1 MSKFSLG
8 TCSSLMEMK
17 MIGGWEIITANYNV
31 IKELMSYLSGSMSQ
45 MKISQNQSTKAAINN
60 RQQLGAIVHSI
71 TIGIST
77 YSIVSSVF
85 QKGRRNKGG

>member
-1 MSKFSLG
+1 
-8 TCSSLMEMK
+8 

-60 RQQLGAIVHSI
+60 RQQRAIVHSI

-77 YSIVSSVF
+77 YIVSSVF

>member
-1 MSKFSLG
+1 
-8 TCSSLMEMK
+8 MK

-77 YSIVSSVF
+77 YIVSSVF

>member
-1 MSKFSLG
+1 MSKFSWG
-8 TCSSLMEMK
+8 TCSRLMEIK

-60 RQQLGAIVHSI
+60 RQQGQLFTVL
-71 TIGIST
+71 
-77 YSIVSSVF
+77 
-85 QKGRRNKGG
+85 QLE

>member
-1 MSKFSLG
+1 
-8 TCSSLMEMK
+8 

-60 RQQLGAIVHSI
+60 RQQGQLFTVL
-71 TIGIST
+71 
-77 YSIVSSVF
+77 
-85 QKGRRNKGG
+85 QLE